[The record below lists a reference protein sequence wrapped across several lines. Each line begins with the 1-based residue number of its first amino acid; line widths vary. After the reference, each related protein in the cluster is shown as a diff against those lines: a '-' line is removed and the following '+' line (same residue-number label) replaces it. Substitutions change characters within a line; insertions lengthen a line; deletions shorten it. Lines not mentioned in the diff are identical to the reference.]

1 MRIIEPV
8 LNIRDKQRSYV
19 VVTRKAVKVSPPM
32 GKPILATCY
41 DDACAMCNFLNIDI
55 SV

>member
-19 VVTRKAVKVSPPM
+19 VVTRKAVKVVSPNSEQP
-32 GKPILATCY
+32 ATCY
-41 DDACAMCNFLNIDI
+41 EDACAMCNFLNVDI